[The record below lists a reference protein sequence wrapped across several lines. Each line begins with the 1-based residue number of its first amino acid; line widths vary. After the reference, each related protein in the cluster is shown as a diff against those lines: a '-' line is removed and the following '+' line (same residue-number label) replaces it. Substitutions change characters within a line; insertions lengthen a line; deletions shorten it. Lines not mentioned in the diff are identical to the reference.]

1 MPHKIKVG
9 FVGLGAM
16 GAPMAACILRGGY
29 EVLANDIDTGRVAD
43 FDSKYGP
50 GRCVDLQTLA
60 AASDIVCMI
69 LPNSRVAESV
79 VFGDGGLTS
88 TLKPGSLIV
97 DMTSGVAAHTRSMH
111 ARLQTMS
118 IDLIDAPVSGA
129 VARAEQGTLT
139 IMTGGD
145 SAVVQ
150 RARAVLE
157 TMGTIHCTGD
167 IGTGH
172 AMKALNNLVSCAGFL
187 IGIEAIL
194 IGCKQGLNPQTM
206 VDILRVSTGTNNSV
220 EKKFRQYVLSR
231 RFDSG
236 FPLHMMLKDIEN
248 ALELAGEKNVPAP
261 FARLC
266 LEMWRSSR
274 NMLGPDVD
282 HTAMTQAIERLAGFE
297 IPRS

>member
-1 MPHKIKVG
+1 MQQKIKVG

-16 GAPMAACILRGGY
+16 GAPMAASILRGGY
-29 EVLANDIDTGRVAD
+29 EVLANDIDAERIAQ
-43 FDSKYGP
+43 FESQYGP
-50 GRCVDLQTLA
+50 GRCVDLTSLA
-60 AASDIVCMI
+60 ASSDIVCMI

-79 VFGDGGLTS
+79 MFGEQGLTS
-88 TLKPGSLIV
+88 GLKPGSLIV
-97 DMTSGVAAHTRSMH
+97 DMTSGMAAHTRSMH
-111 ARLQTMS
+111 ARLQAMA

-129 VARAEQGTLT
+129 VARAEQGSLT
-139 IMTGGD
+139 IMTGG
-145 SAVVQ
+145 SQTVVE
-150 RARAVLE
+150 RARPVLE

-194 IGCKQGLNPQTM
+194 IGCKQGLNPETM
-206 VDILRVSTGTNNSV
+206 VDILRVSTGTNNSID
-220 EKKFRQYVLSR
+220 KKFKQYVLSR

-236 FPLHMMLKDIEN
+236 FALHMMLKDIEN

-282 HTAMTQAIERLAGFE
+282 HTAMALAIEKLAGFE
-297 IPRS
+297 IRSN